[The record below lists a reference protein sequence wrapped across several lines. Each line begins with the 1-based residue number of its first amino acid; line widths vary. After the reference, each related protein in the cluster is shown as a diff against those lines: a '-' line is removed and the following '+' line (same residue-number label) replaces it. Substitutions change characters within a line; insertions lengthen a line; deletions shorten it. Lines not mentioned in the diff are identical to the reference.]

1 MRRLILAMIIAT
13 AGACG
18 GAGANAPQATL
29 SANPEAGHA
38 LAELRDAFE
47 HEPHEAPLAKRF
59 VDFIA
64 KYPKDA
70 STGLARLHLA
80 HVLLDMKDVAGARL
94 LLSNVPEPPPGN
106 AHDFWLAVRARLL
119 RVDQKA
125 DAALAILSPLVGTV
139 VDLPLRSIL
148 LEEVAV
154 ASIDAKRSLEA
165 VGFLDGWLRAVPPH
179 AHKAA
184 HERVREQLQ
193 RVDASVLEQTLDAMQ
208 GSGAGGYSAEL
219 QKLVAEALAKDALDK
234 QDTRLA
240 QKLIDGS
247 LGKYLTGSTVGQDLR
262 DLATSLRG
270 ARAVAGR
277 TIGLV
282 LPTDTPELRDEAAD
296 AARGAAFALGL
307 PRSQNDDDGTR
318 LVTRADAT
326 TSLDASLEELAGAGA
341 AVILAGFDEASAER
355 ACKWSEANG
364 LTVITLAAPQTPGS
378 KFCFVAGEARRT
390 SIDLLVAELEKRA
403 AAAKRRPKVVA
414 IAGAV
419 GETAM
424 RVVST
429 SLDVMAP
436 FKCEPPYSRSHLPLE
451 DWQKEGVHDFLVSA
465 PSGCVRTL
473 LPALPRAAEVGL
485 ALESSGDEDARLG
498 GGLHAFIVAP
508 SANVREDVAGE
519 TSLDEYKTKFGAKPS
534 YWTALGHDGALLAHV
549 AESALPNDRVTS
561 SGEIAKRREQ
571 ARVGLLSAATT
582 LWTTEVTGFAQSHK
596 LPRTLRVV
604 DLR

>member
-1 MRRLILAMIIAT
+1 MRHALLAIVIAC
-13 AGACG
+13 AACSGAN
-18 GAGANAPQATL
+18 ANAPQATL

-38 LAELRDAFE
+38 FAELRDAFE
-47 HEPHEAPLAKRF
+47 HEPHEGPLAKRF
-59 VDFIA
+59 VDFVA

-70 STGLARLHLA
+70 VTGLARLHLA
-80 HVLLDMKDVAGARL
+80 HVLLDMKDVAGARAL
-94 LLSNVPEPPPGN
+94 LAKVPEPPPGN
-106 AHDFWLAVRARLL
+106 EHDFWLAVRARLL
-119 RVDQKA
+119 RADGKA
-125 DAALAILSPLVGTV
+125 DEALAILQPLVGTT

-148 LEEVAV
+148 LEEVAMT
-154 ASIDAKRSLEA
+154 SIDARRSLEA
-165 VGFLDGWLRAVPPH
+165 VGYLDGWLRAVPPH

-193 RVDASVLEQTLDAMQ
+193 RIDVAVLEQTLDAMQ
-208 GSGAGGYSAEL
+208 GEGGGGYSAEL

-247 LGKYLTGSTVGQDLR
+247 LGKYLTGGAVGQDLR

-270 ARAVAGR
+270 ARAVVAR
-277 TIGLV
+277 TIGFV

-296 AARGAAFALGL
+296 AVRGAAFALGL
-307 PRSQNDDDGTR
+307 PRSQSDDDGTR
-318 LVTRADAT
+318 LVTRADAGT
-326 TSLDASLEELAGAGA
+326 TLDASLEELAGAGA

-355 ACKWSEANG
+355 ACRWSEANG
-364 LTVITLAAPQTPGS
+364 LVVITLAAPKTPGT

-403 AAAKRRPKVVA
+403 AAAKKRPKVGTVS
-414 IAGAV
+414 GGV

-424 RVVST
+424 HVVSST
-429 SLDVMAP
+429 LDVMP
-436 FKCEPPYSRSHLPLE
+436 PYKCEPPYSRSRMPIE
-451 DWQKEGVHDFLVSA
+451 DWQKDAVHDFLVSA

-473 LPALPRAAEVGL
+473 LPALPRGADVGL
-485 ALESSGDEDARLG
+485 ALESSGDEDARTG
-498 GGLHAFIVAP
+498 SGLHAFVVAP
-508 SANVREDVAGE
+508 SANVREDVAGA

-549 AESALPNDRVTS
+549 AETDLPNDRVTT
-561 SGEIAKRREQ
+561 SGEITKRREQ
-571 ARVGLLSAATT
+571 ARAGLVSATVT
-582 LWTTEVTGFAQSHK
+582 LWTTEVTGFAQGHK